1 MIKVLNILNKILC
14 KFYILYLNRIIN
26 KETKF
31 NSIRASDTLSHL
43 KFEVDDQQ
51 NIISELSRNLR
62 QNTLST
68 YKDRFKDIH
77 LKIMIHTPDEF
88 SMGGQSVFEN
98 WVEGLNYM
106 GVKTISLPWN
116 QPQNNVI
123 KFFKPDLILTS
134 DHPKYL
140 NQIDWDFIKYFRM
153 EHECLFVLT
162 ASHEED
168 GNTPN
173 RIRLEEAKKH
183 DVDFFVSF
191 QNEQHL
197 SNNYHEWKDFG
208 YNILSIPFSGN
219 PITYYYPGTLN
230 QKYDFSFL
238 GSTNPDKAYRYFKYF
253 SRILQLY
260 KGIIIGP
267 GWKFNKETTLKKNL
281 HSNFYHSANIALNLH
296 IPSQIDNNT
305 ELNERTYSIACCGVF
320 QLIDNP
326 KSLLSLFEDPNKIA
340 SASSPKEYIELF
352 EYFLNNP
359 QKKTSYI
366 LYALEQVYSKHTIFH
381 RMSTFIE
388 YYLYYKSISSF
399 KIKK

>member
-140 NQIDWDFIKYFRM
+140 NQIDWDFIK
-153 EHECLFVLT
+153 
-162 ASHEED
+162 
-168 GNTPN
+168 
-173 RIRLEEAKKH
+173 
-183 DVDFFVSF
+183 
-191 QNEQHL
+191 
-197 SNNYHEWKDFG
+197 
-208 YNILSIPFSGN
+208 FSCDA
-219 PITYYYPGTLN
+219 T
-230 QKYDFSFL
+230 
-238 GSTNPDKAYRYFKYF
+238 
-253 SRILQLY
+253 
-260 KGIIIGP
+260 
-267 GWKFNKETTLKKNL
+267 
-281 HSNFYHSANIALNLH
+281 H
-296 IPSQIDNNT
+296 
-305 ELNERTYSIACCGVF
+305 C
-320 QLIDNP
+320 
-326 KSLLSLFEDPNKIA
+326 
-340 SASSPKEYIELF
+340 
-352 EYFLNNP
+352 
-359 QKKTSYI
+359 
-366 LYALEQVYSKHTIFH
+366 
-381 RMSTFIE
+381 
-388 YYLYYKSISSF
+388 
-399 KIKK
+399 